1 MSKRCRDDEQT
12 DSPPSKRHCGGE
24 VDRVD
29 RLSSLSDEI
38 LLHILSFLPI
48 PSLIVCQR
56 LSRRFHALAGDSE
69 LWKRQYFS
77 RWVLPRARRLPYFK
91 HPKFSS
97 GTDYSP
103 KVSKWLGHSHLA
115 EEGKVTH
122 WKTQYRLRHNWSK
135 GICRVREVEVAQPPP
150 PPVLVWLHSG
160 FVFTADKEH
169 GLRAWSIKY
178 HKTYLASVSFLR
190 PDTAP
195 SALSATQGSQ
205 TSSIEVIV
213 GFEDGT
219 FDVYDLDVAKSK
231 FVLHYSHVGST
242 PGAITAIASSPPYL
256 MMVSQHKVLSL
267 YKASPRATSVD
278 KPVESP
284 RLLASLEA
292 NNILAPMSL
301 SIRSSPSEIIAS
313 IAYNFYHIG
322 CGWSI
327 GIQELHI
334 SHDGEHLSSRLATTV
349 DSQYSANNAQTPI
362 EPTKMK
368 RHLGTFDSP
377 VDSLYSTMS
386 SNPSI
391 RHNEPPTSLSYS
403 HPYLLTSHK
412 DNTLTMYLV
421 VSTSDKLA
429 IKGARRLWGHTSS
442 VSGVQVSDR
451 GKAVSVSSRGNE
463 IRIWE
468 LETVISCPTAS
479 RRALKSES
487 SVQISPENKSPRDP
501 SGFRTISEAINWGRQ
516 KFKTEPEG
524 TPDEPTRTGGWVG
537 FDEEQVVVLRE
548 RGHGTQLLE
557 CYDFT

>member
-1 MSKRCRDDEQT
+1 MSKRCRDDEQA
-12 DSPPSKRHCGGE
+12 DSPPSKRHRGGE
-24 VDRVD
+24 VDQVD
-29 RLSSLSDEI
+29 RLSALSDEI

-97 GTDYSP
+97 GTGYSP

-115 EEGKVTH
+115 EDGKVTH
-122 WKTQYRLRHNWSK
+122 WKTQYRIRHNWSK
-135 GICRVREVEVAQPPP
+135 GTCRVREVEVAQLPP
-150 PPVLVWLHSG
+150 PPVLVGFHSG
-160 FVFTADKEH
+160 FVFTADMKH

-178 HKTYLASVSFLR
+178 HKTYLASVSFLKSE
-190 PDTAP
+190 AVP
-195 SALSATQGSQ
+195 SALSATQGSSS
-205 TSSIEVIV
+205 SSIEVTV

-219 FDVYDLDVAKSK
+219 FDVYDLDVVESK
-231 FVLHYSHVGST
+231 FILRYSNVTST
-242 PGAITAIASSPPYL
+242 AGAVTAIASSPPYL
-256 MMVSQHKVLSL
+256 LMVSQNKVLSL
-267 YKASPRATSVD
+267 YKSSPRATSPD
-278 KPVESP
+278 KTVESP

-301 SIRSSPSEIIAS
+301 SIRSSASEIIAS

-334 SHDGEHLSSRLATTV
+334 SHDGEHLSSRLATTI
-349 DSQYSANNAQTPI
+349 DSQYSANMQTPI
-362 EPTKMK
+362 ERTKTK
-368 RHLGTFDSP
+368 RP
-377 VDSLYSTMS
+377 VDSPYSTIS

-421 VSTSDKLA
+421 VSSSDKLA

-468 LETVISCPTAS
+468 LETVISSPSAS
-479 RRALKSES
+479 RRALKGES
-487 SVQISPENKSPRDP
+487 SVQIIPENKSQRNPFE
-501 SGFRTISEAINWGRQ
+501 FRTMSEAINWGRQ
-516 KFKTEPEG
+516 ELRREPEDA
-524 TPDEPTRTGGWVG
+524 PDEAARMGGWVG
-537 FDEEQVVVLRE
+537 FDDEQVVVLRE
-548 RGHGTQLLE
+548 RGRGTQLLE